1 MSVMLFLRDRRGSTV
16 TLFAFC
22 AMILAVMTA
31 IVMNQISFYMDK
43 RRLQGAVDMAAL
55 IMMQSGNLE
64 AEHARTLIETQTGKT
79 GVEVQVVRGRYT
91 PDAAVAAAQRFEA
104 DATPHN
110 AIQVNASFAGDKVMM
125 SGMIPGDV
133 MIGASARVARRQTAT
148 MVVGS
153 RLVRVEG
160 GLSAALLDA
169 ALGYDGKLTVMD
181 YNALAMAD
189 VDAVQFVQALNVIA
203 DIDAV
208 TFDDALDA
216 NVHLGEVADALAA
229 TTEDGSVVALLD
241 AASPVPGLD
250 SFKLSSMIDPGSV
263 GGMPLDALT
272 SGGAFPISVG
282 EVLAGSAALANGDN
296 QIAVDLG
303 AKLGDTS
310 IASVSLD
317 LGEKPQVV
325 TYDAWAEK
333 GATAS
338 TSQLRLNVG
347 ALGKNKFSLVAV
359 DVQLASA
366 TVTIDD
372 ITCQSNGTAQVT
384 VKAVTEAAKVGLKA
398 PLLPKITIKAGSDEV
413 KTLVFAPADIA
424 AQTWKPVRSGLG
436 LQVGPLSIAQ
446 KLLFAPVDAMLV
458 KVGLHVAEA
467 DVKVIAANC
476 GSAGLV
482 H

>member
-1 MSVMLFLRDRRGSTV
+1 MSGDRSGSTV

-43 RRLQGAVDMAAL
+43 RKLQGAVDMAAL
-55 IMMQSGNLE
+55 IMMQSGNLDT
-64 AEHARTLIETQTGKT
+64 EHARTLIETQTGKT
-79 GVEVQVVRGRYT
+79 GIDVFVTRGRYT
-91 PDAAVAAAQRFEA
+91 PDASVAAAQRFDA
-104 DATPHN
+104 NATPYN
-110 AIQVNASFAGDKVMM
+110 AIQVEARLEGDKVMM
-125 SGMIPGDV
+125 GGMIPGDV
-133 MIGASARVARRQTAT
+133 MIGASARAARRQTAT
-148 MVVGS
+148 MIVGS

-169 ALGYDGKLTVMD
+169 VLGYKGKLTVMD
-181 YNALAMAD
+181 YNSLASAQ
-189 VDAVQFVQALNVIA
+189 VDAVQFLQALNVVA
-203 DIDAV
+203 DIEAV
-208 TFDDALDA
+208 SFNDVLAAD
-216 NVHLGEVADALAA
+216 VKLGDVVKALAA
-229 TTEDGSVVALLD
+229 TTDNGSVSTLLK
-241 AASPVPGLD
+241 AGAPAPGLD
-250 SFKLSSMIDPGSV
+250 SLKLSSMIDPGSV
-263 GGMPLDALT
+263 GGVPLDALT

-296 QIAVDLG
+296 QVALALG
-303 AKLGDTS
+303 AKLGDAS

-317 LGEKPQVV
+317 LGEKPQVI

-347 ALGKNKFSLVAV
+347 ALGTSALNLVAV
-359 DVQLASA
+359 DVTLASA
-366 TVTIDD
+366 KVTIAD
-372 ITCQSNGTAQVT
+372 IACQTNGAAQVT

-398 PLLPKITIKAGSDEV
+398 PLLPKIVIKAGSDEQ
-413 KTLVFAPADIA
+413 KTLVFSSSDISS
-424 AQTWKPVRSGLG
+424 QTWKPVRSGLG

-446 KLLFAPVDAMLV
+446 KLLFAPVDALLV

-467 DVKVIAANC
+467 DVKVIAADC